1 MWKTGHPSMRRSR
14 RYDEP
19 GMPSKRKG
27 MSLAGKVALVTG
39 GSRGIGEAIA
49 IRLAEEGAAV
59 ALCARHQEAAERVA
73 KAIEA
78 RGGQALAVV
87 ADVGCA
93 ADADRAVEVCLE
105 RFGRLDILVNNA
117 GITRDGLI
125 LRMKDEDWDQVLT
138 VNLAGAF
145 RCTRAALRPML
156 KQKQGGR
163 VINIS
168 SVVGSMG
175 NIGQANYVAAKA
187 GLLGLTKALAREM
200 ASRGITVNAVAPGF
214 IDTDMTAGLPEPV
227 KQSYRSQIPLGR
239 FGTPREVASVVA
251 FLASD
256 GAAYIT
262 GQVIHVNGGMWSA

>member
-1 MWKTGHPSMRRSR
+1 
-14 RYDEP
+14 
-19 GMPSKRKG
+19 

-49 IRLAEEGAAV
+49 RRLAEEGASV
-59 ALCARHQEAAERVA
+59 SLCARHLEAVAQVA
-73 KAIEA
+73 KDIEA
-78 RGGQALAVV
+78 RGGRTLAVA
-87 ADVGCA
+87 ADVGRPE
-93 ADADRAVEVCLE
+93 DADRLVTACLD

-125 LRMKDEDWDQVLT
+125 LRMKDEDWDQVLA

-145 RCTRAALRPML
+145 RCARAALRAML

-163 VINIS
+163 IVNIG

-175 NIGQANYVAAKA
+175 NAGQANYVAAKA
-187 GLLGLTKALAREM
+187 GLVGLTKAMAREV

-214 IDTDMTAGLPEPV
+214 IETEMTAELLEAA
-227 KQSYRSQIPLGR
+227 KQAYLAQIPQGR
-239 FGTPREVASVVA
+239 FGTAAEVAAVVA
-251 FLASD
+251 FLASE

-262 GQVIHVNGGMWSA
+262 GQVIHVNGGMWSS